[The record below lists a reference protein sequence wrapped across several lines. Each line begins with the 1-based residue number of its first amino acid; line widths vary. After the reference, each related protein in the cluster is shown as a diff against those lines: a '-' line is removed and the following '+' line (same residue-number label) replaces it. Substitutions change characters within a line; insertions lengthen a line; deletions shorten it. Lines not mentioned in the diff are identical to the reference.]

1 MKSQTKLTDHFAKVN
16 ENYNVTNCIDGF
28 VVEVSGQDSNG
39 TWVNGKFVF
48 KTLDEL
54 KDTVQEL
61 VRIPRT

>member
-48 KTLDEL
+48 KL
-54 KDTVQEL
+54 KISQL
-61 VRIPRT
+61 IR

>member
-1 MKSQTKLTDHFAKVN
+1 VSEFAEPLLFAKVN

-48 KTLDEL
+48 KL
-54 KDTVQEL
+54 KISQL
-61 VRIPRT
+61 IR